1 MTNIRIEENVV
12 VHHVGGRELK
22 VDIFRPAN
30 TPGPVQGLLFLPG
43 GGWQTANRAPLK
55 ERYGVRM
62 AERGYR
68 LRHWRVSRDG

>member
-1 MTNIRIEENVV
+1 MTDIGIEENVV
-12 VHHVGGRELK
+12 VHNVGGRELK

-55 ERYGVRM
+55 DRYWGAHGRAWV
-62 AERGYR
+62 R
-68 LRHWRVSRDG
+68 LRRWGVSCDG